1 MWGATPAFER
11 MKIDEKG
18 VISRQI
24 AEWESLLRR
33 ADMALNGDAE
43 EHEKE
48 LWTVQLMSDKR
59 DHARQAFLAW
69 LGRDIGRIRHTRD
82 GEPLEKCLKMTM
94 PWSSWPNYAFEH
106 KLCLIGWPMDARPPD
121 GAYYNFKDASNDLK
135 QVQINLS
142 NQMHSVDHL
151 DEDAIQIVS
160 WEEEDMEHEIDDP
173 DLREVPLIKSTSR
186 KCLIDQRACRVQRPV
201 RNDAQEAEGGSKEK
215 DDPNHAKS
223 SKAQANR
230 DKRRTSG
237 SNDDHASKRLRASTT
252 SDNNTDDEE
261 RALEEKLRQIRK
273 LKKNAMKK

>member
-1 MWGATPAFER
+1 
-11 MKIDEKG
+11 
-18 VISRQI
+18 
-24 AEWESLLRR
+24 
-33 ADMALNGDAE
+33 
-43 EHEKE
+43 
-48 LWTVQLMSDKR
+48 
-59 DHARQAFLAW
+59 
-69 LGRDIGRIRHTRD
+69 
-82 GEPLEKCLKMTM
+82 M

-121 GAYYNFKDASNDLK
+121 GAYYDFKDASNDLK

-142 NQMHSVDHL
+142 NQMRSVDHL

-160 WEEEDMEHEIDDP
+160 WEEEDMEREIDDP

-186 KCLIDQRACRVQRPV
+186 KCLIAVEDSAKFINELAESKGLSGTMLKKQKGAPKKKVK
-201 RNDAQEAEGGSKEK
+201 RNNAILPRNLYDYP

-237 SNDDHASKRLRASTT
+237 SNDDRASKQLRASTT
-252 SDNNTDDEE
+252 SDDNTDDEE
-261 RALEEKLRQIRK
+261 RVLEEKLRQIRK